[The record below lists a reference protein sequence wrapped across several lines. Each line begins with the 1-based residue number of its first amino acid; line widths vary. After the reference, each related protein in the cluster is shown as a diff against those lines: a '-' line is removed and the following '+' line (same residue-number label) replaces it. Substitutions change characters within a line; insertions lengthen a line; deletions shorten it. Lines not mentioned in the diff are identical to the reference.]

1 MQTKDTPMLIEGNL
15 SLSGSEKV
23 AVINSRFNHIIT
35 DRLVEGAKDAF
46 VRHGGKEENL
56 DLILV
61 PGAFELP
68 LALKKVL
75 DGGKYD
81 AVCCLGAV
89 IRGSTPHFDYISA
102 ETTKGIAS
110 MALQAGKPVAFGVLT
125 TDTIEQAIERAGSK
139 VGNKGA
145 EAMVTIIEM
154 MNLYKKL

>member
-1 MQTKDTPMLIEGNL
+1 MIIEGNL
-15 SLSGSEKV
+15 KLDGSEKI

-35 DRLVEGAKDAF
+35 DRLVEGAKDSF
-46 VRHGGKEENL
+46 LRHGGDEKNL
-56 DLILV
+56 DIILV

-75 DGGKYD
+75 ESRKYD

-89 IRGSTPHFDYISA
+89 IRGATPHFDYIAA
-102 ETTKGIAS
+102 EATKGIAS
-110 MALQAGKPVAFGVLT
+110 AALQSGKPVAFGVLT

-145 EAMVTIIEM
+145 EAMTTIIEM
-154 MNLYKKL
+154 INLYKKL